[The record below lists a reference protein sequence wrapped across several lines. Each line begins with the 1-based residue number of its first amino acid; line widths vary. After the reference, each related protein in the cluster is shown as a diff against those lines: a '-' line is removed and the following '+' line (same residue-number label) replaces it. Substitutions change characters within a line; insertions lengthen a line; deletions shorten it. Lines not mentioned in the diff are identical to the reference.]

1 MEMAKLLQWI
11 VDLGSLK
18 NDSEGREISD
28 KSDFQIYECIGRL
41 LIFIEINVF
50 FIEEITTEIK
60 KFQPSYVK
68 SCRGIDLSRY
78 SNEKLKFYFYC
89 RNRDIAK

>member
-50 FIEEITTEIK
+50 FIEEITTNKKISTVICEI
-60 KFQPSYVK
+60 V
-68 SCRGIDLSRY
+68 SRDR
-78 SNEKLKFYFYC
+78 F
-89 RNRDIAK
+89 IALFK

>member
-11 VDLGSLK
+11 MDLGSLK

-50 FIEEITTEIK
+50 FIEEITTNKKISTVICEIV
-60 KFQPSYVK
+60 P
-68 SCRGIDLSRY
+68 
-78 SNEKLKFYFYC
+78 
-89 RNRDIAK
+89 RDRFIALFK

>member
-50 FIEEITTEIK
+50 FIEEITTNKKISTVICEIV
-60 KFQPSYVK
+60 P
-68 SCRGIDLSRY
+68 
-78 SNEKLKFYFYC
+78 
-89 RNRDIAK
+89 RDRFIALFK